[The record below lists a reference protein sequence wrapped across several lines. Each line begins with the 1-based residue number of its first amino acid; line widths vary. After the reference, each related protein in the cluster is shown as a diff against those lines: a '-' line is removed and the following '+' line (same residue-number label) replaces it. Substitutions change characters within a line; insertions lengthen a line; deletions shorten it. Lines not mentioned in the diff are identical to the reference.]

1 MTEIIGIRF
10 KKGGK
15 VYYFSPNNQKFS
27 LNDKAIVETA
37 RGVECGDVVIENRF
51 VEDSAIVPPL
61 KDVIRKPPTQ
71 ICKLLRKTSKRKKK
85 LSVYAEDK
93 IAFVSSICI

>member
-37 RGVECGDVVIENRF
+37 RGVECEMC
-51 VEDSAIVPPL
+51 
-61 KDVIRKPPTQ
+61 IRDRVKER
-71 ICKLLRKTSKRKKK
+71 L
-85 LSVYAEDK
+85 
-93 IAFVSSICI
+93 

>member
-61 KDVIRKPPTQ
+61 KDVIRKASDADMIIVEKNKQ
-71 ICKLLRKTSKRKKK
+71 KEK
-85 LSVYAEDK
+85 E
-93 IAFVSSICI
+93 AFSICCLLYTSPSPRD